1 MVRYSSSIE
10 YRYMQNFDFI
20 DFNNRWTYPI
30 QWLEE
35 SDFARTSYH
44 YWLWRASLA
53 KLGKPCKNLYQE
65 ELKTNLSKVAKEDR
79 KKYEAH
85 CQNVPEGSSFAIKK
99 AIDNRANQMASGV
112 DSYEYQLND
121 PYLIVD
127 ADTED
132 LLAAKC
138 QQDYIQN
145 RLNILSATF
154 SRDLSWAG
162 VAAVIVKYDPVSDKN
177 KVLRVN
183 PKNIWFDTKYSSLG
197 LERFRGYSTM
207 ISWRALKKMIS
218 DNDDEEVNLDIKA
231 PDRSIFREEERDGK
245 KNYIID
251 KSAKYNNR
259 KIRTLNGLDIYVE
272 DLNHLATSTQ
282 LAGAMSMFDEY
293 DHDLRT
299 CYNLNWY
306 RSYATDPKARTKSH
320 YNGDDVELT
329 VLYDLD
335 RKIEFKIINRRY
347 VISANQKAFRRKI
360 AFTITNPVTG
370 EQKTRLD
377 DFCLDCPLKFQF
389 EEQENMDKFPH
400 PWAPIFSLLDTHDEL
415 CAWRAKRE
423 HVSKILSI
431 LRIETNGADAA
442 SLRGVLNIMGVVL
455 DDIQGDINSINFQ
468 YSYDPID
475 SEIAFRENRIQQLLH
490 AYDQFDALQAM
501 GDRASAAE
509 SGMALGA
516 VAQGLSTHQ
525 NAIMQLYA
533 DIARQCIA
541 NRVAYSPRQ
550 EFPVSNY
557 GGGSSITIQ
566 QMALDAIV
574 NVKPALAKKIQER
587 SLAANAMQ
595 IIGTLGPQ
603 LNQEGLAYLMEQA
616 MMGTMPRKL
625 SEHFIIEQ
633 GPSEQEMAL
642 AQQQAQNDAQ
652 ILQQNQQAYE
662 QNPSQ
667 YEVDNLMET
676 QDSDTIDGVISGLGG
691 EGEVDYQEVSEDI
704 TNTPNGPEVID
715 MTSQDGAITTGGVRG
730 MTPESAGEFANP
742 NGLL

>member
-1 MVRYSSSIE
+1 
-10 YRYMQNFDFI
+10 MQSYDFI
-20 DFNNRWTYPI
+20 DWNHEWNYPI

-35 SDFARTSYH
+35 SDFARTQYQ
-44 YWLWRASLA
+44 YWLWRVSLA

-65 ELKTNLSKVAKEDR
+65 ELKTNLNNVSKADQEKYKEYC
-79 KKYEAH
+79 KT
-85 CQNVPEGSSFAIKK
+85 VPEGTSFALKK
-99 AIDNRANQMASGV
+99 AADNRANQMSSGV
-112 DSYEYQLND
+112 DTYEYQIND
-121 PYLIVD
+121 PYMIID

-132 LLAAKC
+132 LLAARC
-138 QQDYIQN
+138 EQDYVEN
-145 RLNILSATF
+145 KLGILSATF
-154 SRDLSWAG
+154 SRDLTWAG
-162 VAAVIVKYDPVSDKN
+162 VAAVIVKYDPISDKN
-177 KVLRVN
+177 KVMRIN

-197 LERFRGYSTM
+197 IERFRGYSTM
-207 ISWRALKKMIS
+207 ISWKKLKAMIA
-218 DNDDEEVNLDIKA
+218 DDPNEEVNLEIKA
-231 PDRSIFREEERDGK
+231 PDTSITIETVDGEGK
-245 KNYIID
+245 KKYGINE
-251 KSAKYNNR
+251 KAKYSNR

-272 DLNHLATSTQ
+272 DLNRMAVSPQ
-282 LAGAMSMFDEY
+282 LNGLSEYGEY

-306 RSYATDPKARTKSH
+306 RTYATDPEKKVKSA

-329 VLYDLD
+329 VIYDLD
-335 RKIEFKIINRRY
+335 NKIEFKIINRRY
-347 VISANQKAFRRKI
+347 VIAANKNAFHRKI

-400 PWAPIFSLLDTHDEL
+400 PWSPIFSLLDTHDEL
-415 CAWRAKRE
+415 CGWRAKRD

-431 LRIETNGADAA
+431 LRIETNGADAT

-468 YSYDPID
+468 YDYTPID

-541 NRVAYSPRQ
+541 NRVAYSSRM
-550 EFPVSNY
+550 EFPVAGY
-557 GGGSSITIQ
+557 GARSSSISIQ
-566 QMALDAIV
+566 AMALDAVV
-574 NVKPALAKKIQER
+574 NVKPMLTKKVQER
-587 SLAANAMQ
+587 TIAANALQ
-595 IIGTLGPQ
+595 ILGTLKDQ
-603 LNQEGLAYLMEQA
+603 LSQDIQAYLIEQI
-616 MMGTMPRKL
+616 MMGTMPRGFAQSGILDK
-625 SEHFIIEQ
+625 

-642 AQQQAQNDAQ
+642 AQQQAKNDAMA
-652 ILQQNQQAYE
+652 LQQNQQAYE
-662 QNPSQ
+662 QNPVD
-667 YEVDNLMET
+667 YEVSSAMQNNTPEE
-676 QDSDTIDGVISGLGG
+676 IDQMIAGMSGG
-691 EGEVDYQEVSEDI
+691 EEGAVDFQDQAADI
-704 TNTPNGPEVID
+704 TAPSQGPEGLD
-715 MTSQDGAITTGGVRG
+715 MMSQEGAMTAGGVEGLTPETGG
-730 MTPESAGEFANP
+730 EYANP
-742 NGLL
+742 NGMF

>member
-1 MVRYSSSIE
+1 MDSY
-10 YRYMQNFDFI
+10 DFI
-20 DFNNRWTYPI
+20 DYNHDWNYPI

-65 ELKTNLSKVAKEDR
+65 ELKSNLAKIDKVER
-79 KKYEAH
+79 EKYEEA
-85 CQNVPEGSSFAIKK
+85 CTSVPDGVSFALKK
-99 AIDNRANQMASGV
+99 AADNRANQMSSGV
-112 DSYEYQLND
+112 DTYEYQVND
-121 PYLIVD
+121 PYMIVD

-138 QQDYIQN
+138 QQDYIKN

-154 SRDLSWAG
+154 SRDLTWAG
-162 VAAVIVKYDPVSDKN
+162 VAAVVVKYDPVTDKN
-177 KVLRVN
+177 HVLRVN

-207 ISWRALKKMIS
+207 ISWKKLKEMIAG
-218 DNDDEEVNLDIKA
+218 DKNEEVNLDIKA
-231 PDRSIFREEERDGK
+231 PDRSVMKEEENNGK
-245 KNYIID
+245 KEWKLD
-251 KSAKYNNR
+251 DTAKYSNR

-272 DLNHLATSTQ
+272 DLNRLATSTQ
-282 LAGAMSMFDEY
+282 LSGGLNMFDEY

-306 RSYATDPKARTKSH
+306 RTFASDPKKRTSSL

-335 RKIEFKIINRRY
+335 QKIEFKIINRRY
-347 VISANQKAFRRKI
+347 VISANRKAFRRKI
-360 AFTITNPVTG
+360 EFTITNPITG
-370 EQKTRLD
+370 QKKKRLD

-400 PWAPIFSLLDTHDEL
+400 PWAPVFSLLDTHDEL
-415 CAWRAKRE
+415 CGWRAKRD

-431 LRIETNGADAA
+431 LRIETNAADAA
-442 SLRGVLNIMGVVL
+442 SLRGILNIMGIVL

-468 YSYDPID
+468 YDYTPID
-475 SEIAFRENRIQQLLH
+475 SEIAFREQRIQQLLH

-550 EFPVSNY
+550 EFPVSNF
-557 GGGSSITIQ
+557 GDNSSISIQ

-574 NVKPALAKKIQER
+574 NVKPVLARKIQEKTI
-587 SLAANAMQ
+587 AANALQ
-595 IIGTLGPQ
+595 LVANLGQ
-603 LNQEGLAYLMEQA
+603 SGLISKEGIAYLMEQA
-616 MMGTMPRKL
+616 LLGTVPRKVAE
-625 SEHFIIEQ
+625 SFVREQ
-633 GPSEQEMAL
+633 GPSQEEIAL
-642 AQQQAQNDAQ
+642 AQQQAQNEAMA
-652 ILQQNQQAYE
+652 LQQNQQAYE
-662 QNPSQ
+662 QNPVP
-667 YEVDNLMET
+667 YEVDNVMQNQSPDEVEEIIQGMSSDDGGGQIDDET
-676 QDSDTIDGVISGLGG
+676 MLAMANSGPQG
-691 EGEVDYQEVSEDI
+691 
-704 TNTPNGPEVID
+704 ID
-715 MTSQDGAITTGGVRG
+715 MEMQDGAMSTGLAGLTPETGG
-730 MTPESAGEFANP
+730 EYANP
-742 NGLL
+742 NSMI

>member
-1 MVRYSSSIE
+1 MDSY
-10 YRYMQNFDFI
+10 DFI
-20 DFNNRWTYPI
+20 DYNHDWNYPI

-65 ELKTNLSKVAKEDR
+65 ELKSNLAKIDKVDR
-79 KKYEAH
+79 AKYEEA
-85 CQNVPEGSSFAIKK
+85 CTCVPDGVSFALKK
-99 AIDNRANQMASGV
+99 AADNRANQMSSGV
-112 DSYEYQLND
+112 DTYEYQIND
-121 PYLIVD
+121 PYMIVD

-138 QQDYIQN
+138 QQDYIKN

-154 SRDLSWAG
+154 SRDLTWAG
-162 VAAVIVKYDPVSDKN
+162 VAAVVVKYDPVSDKN
-177 KVLRVN
+177 HVLRVN

-207 ISWRALKKMIS
+207 ISWKKLKEMIAG
-218 DNDDEEVNLDIKA
+218 DKNEEVNLDIKA
-231 PDRSIFREEERDGK
+231 PDRSVMKEEENNGK
-245 KNYIID
+245 KEWKLD
-251 KSAKYNNR
+251 DTAKYSNR

-272 DLNHLATSTQ
+272 DLNRLATSTQ
-282 LAGAMSMFDEY
+282 LSGGLNMFDEY

-306 RSYATDPKARTKSH
+306 RTFANDPKKRTSSL

-335 RKIEFKIINRRY
+335 QKIEFKIINRRY
-347 VISANQKAFRRKI
+347 VISANRKAFRRKI
-360 AFTITNPVTG
+360 EFTITNPITG
-370 EQKTRLD
+370 QQKKRLD

-400 PWAPIFSLLDTHDEL
+400 PWSPVFSLLDTHDEL
-415 CAWRAKRE
+415 CGWRAKRD

-431 LRIETNGADAA
+431 LRIETNAADAA
-442 SLRGVLNIMGVVL
+442 SLRGILNIMGIVL

-468 YSYDPID
+468 YDYTPID
-475 SEIAFRENRIQQLLH
+475 SEIAFREQRIQQLLH

-550 EFPVSNY
+550 EFPVSNF
-557 GGGSSITIQ
+557 GDNSSISIQ
-566 QMALDAIV
+566 AMALDAIV
-574 NVKPALAKKIQER
+574 NVKPVLARKIQEKTI
-587 SLAANAMQ
+587 AANALQ
-595 IIGTLGPQ
+595 LVANLGQ
-603 LNQEGLAYLMEQA
+603 SGLISKDGIAYLMEQA
-616 MMGTMPRKL
+616 LLGTVPRKVAE
-625 SEHFIIEQ
+625 SFVREQ
-633 GPSEQEMAL
+633 GPSQEEIAL
-642 AQQQAQNDAQ
+642 AQQQAQNEAMA
-652 ILQQNQQAYE
+652 LQQNQQAYE
-662 QNPSQ
+662 QNPVP
-667 YEVDNLMET
+667 YEVDNVM
-676 QDSDTIDGVISGLGG
+676 QNQSPD
-691 EGEVDYQEVSEDI
+691 EVEEIIQGMSSEDDGGQI
-704 TNTPNGPEVID
+704 DEETMMAMASGGPQGID
-715 MTSQDGAITTGGVRG
+715 MEMQDGAMSTGLAGLTPETGG
-730 MTPESAGEFANP
+730 EYANP
-742 NGLL
+742 NSMI

>member
-1 MVRYSSSIE
+1 
-10 YRYMQNFDFI
+10 MQNYDFI
-20 DFNNRWTYPI
+20 DYNHDWNYPI

-65 ELKTNLSKVAKEDR
+65 ELKSNLAKIDKVDR
-79 KKYEAH
+79 AKYEEA
-85 CQNVPEGSSFAIKK
+85 CTCVPDGVSFALKK
-99 AIDNRANQMASGV
+99 AADNRANQMSSGV
-112 DSYEYQLND
+112 DTYEYQIND
-121 PYLIVD
+121 PYMIVD

-138 QQDYIQN
+138 QQDYIKN
-145 RLNILSATF
+145 KLNVLSATF
-154 SRDLSWAG
+154 SRDLTWAG
-162 VAAVIVKYDPVSDKN
+162 VAAVVVKYDPVTDKN
-177 KVLRVN
+177 HVLRVN

-207 ISWRALKKMIS
+207 ISWKKLKEMIAG
-218 DNDDEEVNLDIKA
+218 DKNEEVNLDIKA
-231 PDRSIFREEERDGK
+231 PDRSVMKEEESNGK
-245 KNYIID
+245 KGWKLDETARY
-251 KSAKYNNR
+251 SNR

-272 DLNHLATSTQ
+272 DLNRLATSTQ
-282 LAGAMSMFDEY
+282 LSGGLNMFDEY

-306 RSYATDPKARTKSH
+306 RTFANDPKKRTSSL

-335 RKIEFKIINRRY
+335 QKIEFKIINRRY
-347 VISANQKAFRRKI
+347 VISANRKAFRRKI
-360 AFTITNPVTG
+360 AFTITNPITG
-370 EQKTRLD
+370 EQKKRLD

-400 PWAPIFSLLDTHDEL
+400 PWAPVFSLLDTHDEL
-415 CAWRAKRE
+415 CGWRAKRD

-431 LRIETNGADAA
+431 LRIETNAADAA
-442 SLRGVLNIMGVVL
+442 SLRGVLNIMGIVL
-455 DDIQGDINSINFQ
+455 DDIQGDINSINFA
-468 YSYDPID
+468 YDYTPID
-475 SEIAFRENRIQQLLH
+475 TEIAYREQRIQQLLH

-550 EFPVSNY
+550 EFPVSNF
-557 GGGSSITIQ
+557 GDNSSISIQ
-566 QMALDAIV
+566 AMALDAIV
-574 NVKPALAKKIQER
+574 NVKPVLARKIQEKTI
-587 SLAANAMQ
+587 AANALQ
-595 IIGTLGPQ
+595 LVANLGQ
-603 LNQEGLAYLMEQA
+603 SGLISKEGIAYLMEQA
-616 MMGTMPRKL
+616 LLGTVPRKVAE
-625 SEHFIIEQ
+625 SFVREQ
-633 GPSEQEMAL
+633 GPSQEEIAL
-642 AQQQAQNDAQ
+642 AQQQAQNEAMA
-652 ILQQNQQAYE
+652 LQQNQQAYE
-662 QNPSQ
+662 QNPVP
-667 YEVDNLMET
+667 YEVDNVMQNNSPEEV
-676 QDSDTIDGVISGLGG
+676 DEIIDGLAGG
-691 EGEVDYQEVSEDI
+691 EPIQSDAEMEESMARGPQGVDME
-704 TNTPNGPEVID
+704 
-715 MTSQDGAITTGGVRG
+715 MQDGAMSTGLAGLTPETGG
-730 MTPESAGEFANP
+730 EYANP
-742 NGLL
+742 NSMI

>member
-1 MVRYSSSIE
+1 MNSYDALDWD
-10 YRYMQNFDFI
+10 NP
-20 DFNNRWTYPI
+20 FNYPI
-30 QWLEE
+30 QWIEE

-53 KLGKPCKNLYQE
+53 KLGKPCRNLYQE
-65 ELKTNLSKVAKEDR
+65 ELKTNLSKVPQADQ
-79 KKYEAH
+79 KKYES
-85 CQNVPEGSSFAIKK
+85 CLCVPEGSSFALKK
-99 AIDNRANQMASGV
+99 AADNRANQMASGV
-112 DSYEYQLND
+112 DTYEYQVND
-121 PYLIVD
+121 PFGIISP
-127 ADTED
+127 DTND
-132 LLAAKC
+132 LLAAQCKI
-138 QQDYIQN
+138 DYVQN
-145 RLNILSATF
+145 KLNVLSATF
-154 SRDLSWAG
+154 SRDLTWAG

-177 KVLRVN
+177 KVMRVN

-207 ISWRALKKMIS
+207 ISWRVLKKMIS
-218 DNDDEEVNLDIKA
+218 DDKDEEVNLDIKA
-231 PDRSIFREEERDGK
+231 PDRSIMVEKDDKDGK
-245 KNYIID
+245 KKWDLD
-251 KSAKYNNR
+251 KTAKYNNR

-272 DLNHLATSTQ
+272 DINRLATSTQ
-282 LAGAMSMFDEY
+282 LSGGLNMFDEY

-306 RSYATDPKARTKSH
+306 RTYASDPKARTKSH

-329 VLYDLD
+329 VMYDLD
-335 RKIEFKIINRRY
+335 RKVEFKIINRRY
-347 VISANQKAFRRKI
+347 VISANKKAFRRKI

-370 EQKTRLD
+370 EQKQRLD

-400 PWAPIFSLLDTHDEL
+400 PFAPVFSLLDTHDEL
-415 CAWRAKRE
+415 CAWRAKRD

-525 NAIMQLYA
+525 NAIMELYA

-541 NRVAYSPRQ
+541 NRVAYSARQ
-550 EFPVSNY
+550 DFPVTNFGTSSNL
-557 GGGSSITIQ
+557 TIQ
-566 QMALDAIV
+566 EMALEAII
-574 NVKPALAKKIQER
+574 NVKPALAKKVQER
-587 SLAANAMQ
+587 TLAANSLQ
-595 IIGTLGPQ
+595 ILGTLGEKLTQ
-603 LNQEGLAYLMEQA
+603 NIQAYLIEQA
-616 MMGTMPRKL
+616 LMGTMPRGYAE
-625 SEHFIIEQ
+625 SNIIQQ
-633 GPSEQEMAL
+633 GPSKEEIAL
-642 AQQQAQNDAQ
+642 AQQQAMNDAMA
-652 ILQQNQQAYE
+652 LQQNQQAYE
-662 QNPSQ
+662 QNPMD
-667 YEVDNLMET
+667 YEAQNIMQT
-676 QDSDTIDGVISGLGG
+676 QDSATIDDVIAGMNAGDG
-691 EGEVDYQEVSEDI
+691 ENIDYSEQSEDI
-704 TNTPNGPEVID
+704 SGMPVGPEALS
-715 MTSQDGAITTGGVRG
+715 MMSQEGAMTTGGVGG
-730 MTPESAGEFANP
+730 MTPEVAGEFANP
-742 NGLL
+742 NGMF